1 MAACFVMSTPDPP
14 TGRYDDRQYRV
25 RVAWANAP
33 VRPLIFTTV
42 YARQNGVRS
51 HLHAVQLALV
61 DLCRSSPGAGDIHGD
76 FTVEVVLLPEDNS

>member
-1 MAACFVMSTPDPP
+1 MSTPDPL
-14 TGRYDDRQYRV
+14 TYDDRLYRV
-25 RVAWANAP
+25 RVAWATNAP